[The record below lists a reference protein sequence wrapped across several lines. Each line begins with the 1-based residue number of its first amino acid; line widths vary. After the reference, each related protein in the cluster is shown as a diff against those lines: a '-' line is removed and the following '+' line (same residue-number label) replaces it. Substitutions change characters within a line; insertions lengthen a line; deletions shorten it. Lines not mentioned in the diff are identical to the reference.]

1 MVGLNKRLGFRHS
14 DRIAEAIVVSVLVV
28 FAVLTASIALY
39 WIFGSFQPLAEQS
52 VMTVEEWQRLEDE
65 TTQLLLKRDRVFA
78 ELKELEFE
86 RALDKVEP
94 RDYESRRQRY
104 ENEALALMDQ
114 LSAAFGV
121 YEQRIDDEMTA
132 VVEEARARAKAR
144 ALSSEPA
151 NALSTRNGSLTDAVS
166 EETVESKTPAVS
178 APNLACGSCGAA
190 LEPDSKFCASCGAGV
205 EKTCASCGKENK
217 SDAKFCRHCGTSFG
231 PVEVVV

>member
-1 MVGLNKRLGFRHS
+1 M
-14 DRIAEAIVVSVLVV
+14 VSVLVV

-39 WIFGSFQPLAEQS
+39 WIFGSFKPLSEQS

-121 YEQRIDDEMTA
+121 YEQRIDDEMAA

-144 ALSSEPA
+144 ASSSESA
-151 NALSTRNGSLTDAVS
+151 NALSTRNGSSTDAVS
-166 EETVESKTPAVS
+166 EETVASKTTAVS
-178 APNLACGSCGAA
+178 DSNLACGSCGAV

>member
-14 DRIAEAIVVSVLVV
+14 DRIVEAIVVSVLVV

-39 WIFGSFQPLAEQS
+39 WIFGSFKPLAEQS

-144 ALSSEPA
+144 ASSGEPA

-166 EETVESKTPAVS
+166 EETVESNTTVVS
-178 APNLACGSCGAA
+178 APILSCGSCGAA

>member
-1 MVGLNKRLGFRHS
+1 MVSL
-14 DRIAEAIVVSVLVV
+14 LVV

-39 WIFGSFQPLAEQS
+39 WIFGSFKPLAEQS

-104 ENEALALMDQ
+104 ENEALALMDK

-132 VVEEARARAKAR
+132 VVEEARARARAR
-144 ALSSEPA
+144 ASSGEPSEPQ
-151 NALSTRNGSLTDAVS
+151 STTIAHSADVVS
-166 EETVESKTPAVS
+166 EEPAASKASGLS
-178 APNLACGSCGAA
+178 ASPLNCGSCGAA

-205 EKTCASCGKENK
+205 EKTCASCGKDNK

>member
-1 MVGLNKRLGFRHS
+1 MVSL
-14 DRIAEAIVVSVLVV
+14 LVV

-39 WIFGSFQPLAEQS
+39 WIFGSFKPLAEQS

-94 RDYESRRQRY
+94 RDYELRRQRY
-104 ENEALALMDQ
+104 ENEALALMDK
-114 LSAAFGV
+114 LSTAFGV

-132 VVEEARARAKAR
+132 VVEQARARAKAR
-144 ALSSEPA
+144 ASSIEPTVAQPPAEGHSPAAAPKETSEPREIGVVGR
-151 NALSTRNGSLTDAVS
+151 TRN
-166 EETVESKTPAVS
+166 
-178 APNLACGSCGAA
+178 CGSCGAA
-190 LEPDSKFCASCGAGV
+190 LEPDSKFCASCGAGIG
-205 EKTCASCGKENK
+205 KTCASCGKDSKIN
-217 SDAKFCRHCGTSFG
+217 ANFCRHCGTSFT